1 MTAFSPTFFMAVFLL
16 LLLLVIFWPR
26 LKKRD
31 AAASEPEA
39 RARRYIRVT
48 IMCAVLFWLPL
59 SLLLLVLVSG
69 RGTKSDHIIGLFAL
83 TCFVFFVTAPVGTI
97 VGFKAIKLI
106 GYRRAKRA
114 VWSLV
119 AIWAPFVFALL
130 FSIFREV
137 SGSMGR

>member
-1 MTAFSPTFFMAVFLL
+1 MAFFSPTCFMALLLL

-31 AAASEPEA
+31 AAANGPEA
-39 RARRYIRVT
+39 RARRYITVT
-48 IMCAVLFWLPL
+48 IMCAGLFWLPL
-59 SLLLLVLVSG
+59 SLLLLVLVSS
-69 RGTKSDHIIGLFAL
+69 RDMKSDHIIGFFAL
-83 TCFVFFVTAPVGTI
+83 TCFVFFVTAPVAAI
-97 VGFKAIKLI
+97 VGLKAIKLL

-130 FSIFREV
+130 LLIFRQV
-137 SGSMGR
+137 SGSM